1 MSGEIYVPNE
11 MQGLY
16 ENVLKPTELIVLL
29 RLSQPIATITKF
41 YTKLTSNWILRIS
54 LARSTDD
61 IGEKHHQAD
70 LEQLIN
76 HVYLVIMS
84 DQAAASENDTI
95 PEASMY
101 VWRYASIN
109 HASRVASMVLPS
121 PKILYNFLFN
131 SALQDMSGICAILA
145 IYKIAFEERHNLGF
159 HYTKDVVDQ
168 FNGNL
173 MNVCNVIWRSRA
185 FLASDAN
192 INSHLCSETLAKE
205 LQSYLAQIDL
215 DYSLSFIFGLS
226 HNPMLAALSA
236 ASFRALEETADM
248 PNEPLNVRHEGPV
261 TQRSLA
267 KLVDEGGLDV
277 SWQSYRVNNL
287 KWLDSHGVSGIK
299 RLMYV
304 TIKDLMRSKM

>member
-1 MSGEIYVPNE
+1 MVPNE
-11 MQGLY
+11 AKDLY
-16 ENVLKPTELIVLL
+16 QNVLRPMELIVLS
-29 RLSQPIATITKF
+29 RLSQPIATIIKF
-41 YTKLTSNWILRIS
+41 YSRLTSNWLLKIS
-54 LARSTDD
+54 VARSTEDMH
-61 IGEKHHQAD
+61 EKHHQID

-84 DQAAASENDTI
+84 DQATASENDTI

-101 VWRYASIN
+101 IWRYASIN
-109 HASRVASMVLPS
+109 YAFQVASMVLPS
-121 PKILYNFLFN
+121 PTILYNFLFN
-131 SALQDMSGICAILA
+131 SALQDISSICAILA

-173 MNVCNVIWRSRA
+173 MNVCNLIWRSRA

-192 INSHLCSETLAKE
+192 INSHLCSDTLTRE
-205 LQSYLAQIDL
+205 LQAYLAHIDL

-226 HNPMLAALSA
+226 HNPVLAALSA
-236 ASFRALEETADM
+236 TSFRVLEETADI
-248 PNEPLNVRHEGPV
+248 PDEPLSVRHEGPV

-267 KLVDEGGLDV
+267 KLIDEGGLDI
-277 SWQSYRVNNL
+277 SWQSYRVENL
-287 KWLDSHGVSGIK
+287 KWLNSHGVSGIK
-299 RLMYV
+299 CLMYV

>member
-1 MSGEIYVPNE
+1 
-11 MQGLY
+11 MQDLY
-16 ENVLKPTELIVLL
+16 ESVLKPTELIVLSKV
-29 RLSQPIATITKF
+29 SQPIATLTKF
-41 YTKLTSNWILRIS
+41 YTKLTSNWILKIS
-54 LARSTDD
+54 VARLIDD
-61 IGEKHHQAD
+61 SSGKQHQAD
-70 LEQLIN
+70 IEQLVN

-84 DQAAASENDTI
+84 DQAAASEYDTI
-95 PEASMY
+95 PEASTY
-101 VWRYASIN
+101 IWRYASIN
-109 HASRVASMVLPS
+109 HAFRVASMVLPS

-131 SALQDMSGICAILA
+131 SALQDVSGICATLA

-192 INSHLCSETLAKE
+192 ISSRLCSEGLAKE
-205 LQSYLAQIDL
+205 LQAYLAHIDH
-215 DYSLSFIFGLS
+215 DYSLSFIFGLP

-236 ASFRALEETADM
+236 ASFRALEEAADKSD
-248 PNEPLNVRHEGPV
+248 ESFIVRHEGPV

-267 KLVDEGGLDV
+267 KLGDEGGLDV
-277 SWQSYRVNNL
+277 SWQSYRVENL
-287 KWLDSHGVSGIK
+287 KWLDSHGISGIK
-299 RLMYV
+299 CLMYV